1 MSMKRLLGPETQR
14 IWMPW
19 NNEGGGGPWQPKDKG
34 PKGQG
39 PWGQGP
45 GGNNNGGNR
54 GGGQP
59 PDLEELLRRSKDK
72 FKNVL
77 PPGGGTG
84 LGGIGGK
91 GVAAL
96 VLLAIAGWLL
106 TGFYIVRTNEVAL
119 KTTFGRFVGKTG
131 EGWDYNWPY
140 PIGGVYKVPVTDRK
154 NIEIGR
160 APTDPRRAG
169 VVSDTLMLTADEN
182 IVDIGFNVQWRI
194 SAQKPEDFV
203 FNIQN
208 PEGTIKAVAESAMR
222 EVVGHRLLQNVLPSQ
237 VPAAAVSAPA
247 TPGGAPVITPSPVV
261 VAASA
266 SAQSEIQDEVLKS
279 MQHVLDSYK
288 TGVVIDLV
296 NIIRIAPPQEV
307 LAAFR
312 EVQAAVQ
319 DQARMRNEAETHA
332 SRVVPEAR
340 GQAERLVQESQAY
353 RERTVAEAQGAASRF
368 RAVYEEYRKAP
379 DVTRERIFLETMER
393 VFGGMDKIIIDNN
406 GGGQGPVPYL
416 PLNELQRRPQAQPQG
431 TTR

>member
-1 MSMKRLLGPETQR
+1 
-14 IWMPW
+14 MPW
-19 NNEGGGGPWQPKDKG
+19 SNEGGGGPWQPKNQG
-34 PKGQG
+34 PKNQG

-45 GGNNNGGNR
+45 GGGNNGNNGNNGGGGNK

-72 FKNVL
+72 FRNVL
-77 PPGGGTG
+77 PPGAGGTG

-91 GVAAL
+91 GIAAL
-96 VLLAIAGWLL
+96 VLLAVLGWLA
-106 TGFYIVRTNEVAL
+106 TGLYIVRTNEVAL
-119 KTTFGRFVGKTG
+119 KTVFGRFIGKTG

-140 PIGGVYKVPVTDRK
+140 PIGGVYKVPVLDRK

-169 VVSDTLMLTADEN
+169 AISDTLMLTADEN
-182 IVDIGFNVQWRI
+182 IVDIGFNLQWRI
-194 SAQKPEDFV
+194 SARRPEDFV

-208 PEGTIKAVAESAMR
+208 PEGTIRAVAESAMR
-222 EVVGHRLLQNVLPSQ
+222 EVVGRRNLQNVLPSQ
-237 VPAAAVSAPA
+237 VSSVAVVPAT
-247 TPGGAPVITPSPVV
+247 TPGGSPTVV
-261 VAASA
+261 PAVAAAASA
-266 SAQSEIQDEVLKS
+266 SAQSEIQDEVLKT
-279 MQHVLDSYK
+279 MQTVLDSYK
-288 TGVVIDLV
+288 AGVDILLV
-296 NIIRIAPPQEV
+296 NVTRIAPPQDV
-307 LAAFR
+307 LTSFR

-340 GQAERLVQESQAY
+340 GKAESIIQESQAY

-406 GGGQGPVPYL
+406 SSGGQGAIPYL
-416 PLNELQRRPQAQPQG
+416 PLNELQRRPQQQPQG

>member
-1 MSMKRLLGPETQR
+1 
-14 IWMPW
+14 MPW
-19 NNEGGGGPWQPKDKG
+19 SNEGGGGPWQPKNQG

-45 GGNNNGGNR
+45 GGGNNGGGGGNR

-59 PDLEELLRRSKDK
+59 PDLEELLRRSKDR

-77 PPGGGTG
+77 PPGAGGTG
-84 LGGIGGK
+84 MGGIGGK
-91 GVAAL
+91 GIAAI
-96 VLLAIAGWLL
+96 VLLAIVGWLF
-106 TGFYIVRTNEVAL
+106 TGLYIVRTNEVAL
-119 KTTFGRFVGKTG
+119 KTVFGKFIGKTG

-140 PIGGVYKVPVTDRK
+140 PIGAVYKVPVTDRK

-160 APTDPRRAG
+160 TPTDPRRAG
-169 VVSDTLMLTADEN
+169 AVSDTLMLTADEN

-194 SAQKPEDFV
+194 SAQRPEDYV

-222 EVVGHRLLQNVLPSQ
+222 EVVGRRNLQNVLPSQ
-237 VPAAAVSAPA
+237 VPAVAVLPSPA
-247 TPGGAPVITPSPVV
+247 VPGSTPVPPAVPAAPVN
-261 VAASA
+261 SA
-266 SAQSEIQDEVLKS
+266 SAQSDIQDAVLRT
-279 MQHVLDSYK
+279 MQKVLDEYRA
-288 TGVVIDLV
+288 GVVIDLV
-296 NIIRIAPPQEV
+296 NITRIAPPQDV

-340 GQAERLVQESQAY
+340 GQAERIVQEAQAY

-368 RAVYEEYRKAP
+368 RSVYEEYRKAP
-379 DVTRERIFLETMER
+379 DITRERMFLETMER

-406 GGGQGPVPYL
+406 GNQGAIPYL
-416 PLNELQRRPQAQPQG
+416 PLNELQRRPQQG
-431 TTR
+431 ATR

>member
-1 MSMKRLLGPETQR
+1 
-14 IWMPW
+14 MPW
-19 NNEGGGGPWQPKDKG
+19 NNDGGGPWQPKNQG
-34 PKGQG
+34 PKNQG

-45 GGNNNGGNR
+45 GGGNNNGGGDNGGGGKR
-54 GGGQP
+54 PGGQP

-77 PPGGGTG
+77 PPGAGGTG

-91 GVAAL
+91 GIAVIVMLA
-96 VLLAIAGWLL
+96 VLGWLA
-106 TGFYIVRTNEVAL
+106 TGLYIVRTNEVAL
-119 KTTFGRFVGKTG
+119 KTVFGRFLGKTG

-140 PIGGVYKVPVTDRK
+140 PIGSVYKVPVLDRK

-160 APTDPRRAG
+160 APTDPRRTGAT
-169 VVSDTLMLTADEN
+169 SDTLMLTADEN
-182 IVDIGFNVQWRI
+182 IVDIGFNLQWRI
-194 SAQKPEDFV
+194 SAQKPEDYV

-222 EVVGHRLLQNVLPSQ
+222 EVIGRRNLQNVLPSQ
-237 VPAAAVSAPA
+237 VASVAVVPAT
-247 TPGGAPVITPSPVV
+247 TPGGTPVV
-261 VAASA
+261 VPAVAAAASA
-266 SAQSEIQDEVLKS
+266 GAQSEIQDEVLRT
-279 MQHVLDSYK
+279 MQTVLDSYK
-288 TGVVIDLV
+288 AGVDILLV
-296 NIIRIAPPQEV
+296 NVTRIAPPQEV
-307 LAAFR
+307 LASFR

-340 GQAERLVQESQAY
+340 GKAESIIQESQAY

-406 GGGQGPVPYL
+406 STGGQGAVPYL
-416 PLNELQRRPQAQPQG
+416 PLNELQRRPQQPQPQG

>member
-1 MSMKRLLGPETQR
+1 
-14 IWMPW
+14 MPW
-19 NNEGGGGPWQPKDKG
+19 NNEGGGGPWQPKNQG
-34 PKGQG
+34 PKNQG

-45 GGNNNGGNR
+45 GGGNK
-54 GGGQP
+54 GSGQP

-77 PPGGGTG
+77 PPGAGGTG

-91 GVAAL
+91 GIAAL
-96 VLLAIAGWLL
+96 VLLAVLGWLA
-106 TGFYIVRTNEVAL
+106 TGLYIVRTNEVAL
-119 KTTFGRFVGKTG
+119 KTVFGRFIGKTG

-140 PIGGVYKVPVTDRK
+140 PIGGVYKVPVLDRK

-160 APTDPRRAG
+160 APTDQRRAG
-169 VVSDTLMLTADEN
+169 STSDTLMLTADEN
-182 IVDIGFNVQWRI
+182 IVDIGFNLQWRI
-194 SAQKPEDFV
+194 SARRPEDFV

-208 PEGTIKAVAESAMR
+208 PEGTIRAVAESAMR
-222 EVVGHRLLQNVLPSQ
+222 EVVGRRNLQNVLPSQ
-237 VPAAAVSAPA
+237 VASVAVVPPT
-247 TPGGAPVITPSPVV
+247 TPGGSAIVVPAV
-261 VAASA
+261 VAPASA
-266 SAQSEIQDEVLKS
+266 GAQSEIQDEVLKT
-279 MQHVLDSYK
+279 MQTVLDSYK
-288 TGVVIDLV
+288 AGVDILLV
-296 NIIRIAPPQEV
+296 NVTRIAPPQDV
-307 LAAFR
+307 LTSFR

-340 GQAERLVQESQAY
+340 GKAESIIQESQAY

-406 GGGQGPVPYL
+406 STGGQGAVPYL
-416 PLNELQRRPQAQPQG
+416 PLNELQRRPQQPQPQG

>member
-1 MSMKRLLGPETQR
+1 
-14 IWMPW
+14 MPW
-19 NNEGGGGPWQPKDKG
+19 NNEGGGGPWQPKNQG
-34 PKGQG
+34 PKSQG

-45 GGNNNGGNR
+45 GGGNNGNNDGGGKK

-77 PPGGGTG
+77 PPGAGGTG
-84 LGGIGGK
+84 LGSIGGK
-91 GVAAL
+91 GIAAL
-96 VLLAIAGWLL
+96 VLLAILGWLA
-106 TGFYIVRTNEVAL
+106 TGLYIVRTNEVAL
-119 KTTFGRFVGKTG
+119 KTVFGRFIGKTG

-140 PIGGVYKVPVTDRK
+140 PIGGVYKVPVLDRK

-169 VVSDTLMLTADEN
+169 ATSDTLMLTADEN
-182 IVDIGFNVQWRI
+182 IVDIGFNLQWRI
-194 SAQKPEDFV
+194 SARRPEDFV

-222 EVVGHRLLQNVLPSQ
+222 EVIGRRNLQNVLPSQ
-237 VPAAAVSAPA
+237 VASVAVVPPT
-247 TPGGAPVITPSPVV
+247 TPGGSPIVVPAV
-261 VAASA
+261 VAPASA
-266 SAQSEIQDEVLKS
+266 GAQSEIQDEVLKT
-279 MQHVLDSYK
+279 MQTVLDSYK
-288 TGVVIDLV
+288 AGVDILLV
-296 NIIRIAPPQEV
+296 NVTRIAPPQDV
-307 LAAFR
+307 LTSFR

-340 GQAERLVQESQAY
+340 GKAESIIQESQAY

-406 GGGQGPVPYL
+406 SNGNGQGAIPYL
-416 PLNELQRRPQAQPQG
+416 PLNELQRRPPQQQPQG

>member
-1 MSMKRLLGPETQR
+1 
-14 IWMPW
+14 MPW
-19 NNEGGGGPWQPKDKG
+19 NNEGGGGPWQPKNQG

-45 GGNNNGGNR
+45 GGGGDNNGGGGKR
-54 GGGQP
+54 PGGQP

-77 PPGGGTG
+77 PPGVGGTG

-91 GVAAL
+91 GIAAL
-96 VLLAIAGWLL
+96 VMLAILGWLA
-106 TGFYIVRTNEVAL
+106 TGLYIVRTNEVAL
-119 KTTFGRFVGKTG
+119 KTVFGRFIGKTG

-140 PIGGVYKVPVTDRK
+140 PIGGVYKVPVLDRK

-160 APTDPRRAG
+160 APSDPRRAG
-169 VVSDTLMLTADEN
+169 ATSDTLMLTADEN
-182 IVDIGFNVQWRI
+182 IVDIGFNLQWRI
-194 SAQKPEDFV
+194 SARRPEDYV
-203 FNIQN
+203 FNLQN

-222 EVVGHRLLQNVLPSQ
+222 EVVGRRNLQNVLPSQ
-237 VPAAAVSAPA
+237 VSAATVVPSA
-247 TPGGAPVITPSPVV
+247 TPGAGPIVLVPPAA

-266 SAQSEIQDEVLKS
+266 SAQSEIQDEVLKT
-279 MQHVLDSYK
+279 MQTVLDSYK
-288 TGVVIDLV
+288 AGVDILLV
-296 NIIRIAPPQEV
+296 NVTRIAPPQEV
-307 LAAFR
+307 LASFR

-340 GQAERLVQESQAY
+340 GKAESIIQESQAY

-406 GGGQGPVPYL
+406 STGQGAIPYL
-416 PLNELQRRPQAQPQG
+416 PLNELQRRPQQQQPQG
-431 TTR
+431 TNR